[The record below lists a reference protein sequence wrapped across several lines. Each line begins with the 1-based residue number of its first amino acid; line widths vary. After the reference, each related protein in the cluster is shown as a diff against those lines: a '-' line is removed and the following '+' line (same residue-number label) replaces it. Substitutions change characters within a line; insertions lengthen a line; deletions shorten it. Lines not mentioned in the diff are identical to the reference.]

1 MCLPLFI
8 ALKISYS
15 HQLASHLKIHQW
27 QSEFAYNRKRD
38 QDEVLE
44 YLAEI
49 RNWQSIQVAAQED
62 QGRLMRDLMQMMQTL
77 LSAVEQRDRR
87 HVGLQRNLHHL
98 QSNSGDLLPNMELKA
113 GEVRRIGR
121 NAVGGTAGMDVVSLL
136 TVSYI
141 A

>member
-1 MCLPLFI
+1 MPLI
-8 ALKISYS
+8 VILKVSHV

-27 QSEFAYNRKRD
+27 QSEFAYNRKCD

-49 RNWQSIQVAAQED
+49 RNWQSIQLAAQED

-136 TVSYI
+136 IVGQT